1 MDLENLSPDLR
12 EKANACKSPEDL
24 FELAREEGYE
34 LSDDELEA
42 VSGGDWDCWSV
53 CSKYVKGNECT
64 TVVNGPSPW

>member
-42 VSGGDWDCWSV
+42 VSGGDWDCWTV
-53 CSKYVKGNECT
+53 CTKFEEPEECT
-64 TVVNGPSPW
+64 TFVNGPSPW